1 MAETKIATEV
11 DLARINEIVAEYN
24 QQKWALIPLLQK
36 IQDEIGY
43 IPPQSIPIV
52 AKALGLFP
60 SQVQGV
66 ISFYTQLYTEPRGK
80 KVVRVCRGT
89 ACHVRGGKTILKLV
103 KQHLGIEEGQTTPD
117 LEYTL
122 ETVACIGV
130 CALAPNI
137 VVGDRVYG
145 RMNPKKVEQLF
156 KTPSRHSEQS
166 EESQTWV
173 GCPTSGNLPTQ
184 GKLGEESRG
193 G

>member
-1 MAETKIATEV
+1 MKEQMKMGTKEMPEEV
-11 DLARINEIVAEYN
+11 DLTRLNELVAEQSESN
-24 QQKWALIPLLQK
+24 WALIPLLQE
-36 IQDEIGY
+36 IQREFGY

-52 AKALGLFP
+52 ARTLGLFP

-66 ISFYTQLYTEPRGK
+66 ISFYTQLYTEPQGRQ
-80 KVVRVCRGT
+80 VVRVCRGT

-103 KQHLGIEEGQTTPD
+103 KQHLGIEEGETSSD

-137 VVGDRVYG
+137 VVADHVYG
-145 RMNPKKVEQLF
+145 HMNPKKVEQLF
-156 KTPSRHSEQS
+156 KHRED
-166 EESQTWV
+166 
-173 GCPTSGNLPTQ
+173 
-184 GKLGEESRG
+184 G